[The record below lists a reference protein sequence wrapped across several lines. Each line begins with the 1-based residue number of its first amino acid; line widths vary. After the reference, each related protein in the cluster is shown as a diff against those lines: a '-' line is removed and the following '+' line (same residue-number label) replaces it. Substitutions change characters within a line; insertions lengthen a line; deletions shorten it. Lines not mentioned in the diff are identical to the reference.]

1 MNLCLAKACE
11 QTQKVVDHVQQIT
24 IAFEYSSK
32 RQQFFREA
40 IQANPEAADP
50 LGNKKKIS
58 MLCETRWSAR
68 GIHFQLLKTGYS
80 HWFQVLKSLRRRKMS
95 RHQVFLQ

>member
-1 MNLCLAKACE
+1 M
-11 QTQKVVDHVQQIT
+11 DHVQQIA

-50 LGNKKKIS
+50 FGNKKKIS
-58 MLCETRWSAR
+58 MLCEARWSAR
-68 GIHFQLLKTGYS
+68 RDSFSTVKNGVFPLVSSLEKLKKKNDEQAPGLLALISLYDKI
-80 HWFQVLKSLRRRKMS
+80 LRRFK
-95 RHQVFLQ
+95 